1 MSGTLVAERH
11 PAAVTTKRAVTTSPR
26 SVRTSQVFDASSNV
40 AATTRGLELEV
51 AAEVEAV
58 RDVVEV
64 PLDLRLFR
72 VPARPFPL
80 LRELLVEGVAVVE
93 ALGVAARA
101 GVAVPEPRAA
111 DARTGLVC
119 LHPQPQ
125 DVAQPVERVEPGEA
139 RAHDDCVEVG
149 YPMGVRVLVAVLMLH
164 AISVADRAGAITSSP
179 PRPANASTRPLGR
192 GARWGVPRRRPPRR
206 GRSFRS
212 CRRR

>member
-1 MSGTLVAERH
+1 MSGTFVAERH
-11 PAAVTTKRAVTTSPR
+11 PAAVTRKRAVTTSPR

-40 AATTRGLELEV
+40 AATTRVLELEV
-51 AAEVEAV
+51 AAEVEPV

-80 LRELLVEGVAVVE
+80 L
-93 ALGVAARA
+93 
-101 GVAVPEPRAA
+101 PRAPRRRSSSSRSSRSRS
-111 DARTGLVC
+111 ARRGSGSRTTCRPRPHRPRMPAPATPGRSATGGARRARRIPRPRRPRRNRV
-119 LHPQPQ
+119 PRPSWRSR
-125 DVAQPVERVEPGEA
+125 VACHQR
-139 RAHDDCVEVG
+139 R
-149 YPMGVRVLVAVLMLH
+149 R
-164 AISVADRAGAITSSP
+164 SRRAITSSP
-179 PRPANASTRPLGR
+179 PRPANASTRSLGR